1 MKRFA
6 VLFLLAAA
14 MLLLFPTATLG
25 YQSYQDSIPNGAIPK
40 RGGSTCGA
48 VGHADC
54 NGRGTLSVFGQD
66 CKNKNYDWAQICPM
80 DSDGDTFTNGAEL
93 GDPNCVWVDFNSVPA
108 RTTDITDPGDAN
120 SKPSSTSAAT
130 PTPATPSPA
139 ATGVTIISPL
149 YTVVSGLTVSW
160 YATST
165 LVYFVIQFPVGAY
178 GAAAVS
184 ANGMTGTYVFAHVT
198 GGTTANCKIYT
209 ATGYSVSLGDDQ
221 TGVAVHASTIANGKA
236 NITCRVLRTA
246 LGVARNSQ
254 QRMIFA
260 TAGWTSAPQTHTAS
274 GRVSAKVNIDAG
286 TLKTIDFEHFIKG
299 WAVMIALFGAWVVVG
314 FFLRTTNFSVR
325 QTIAVQVAALL
336 SVLLSFLAV
345 FLAYHADYVAIG
357 KMHPVADAFGWA
369 AVGGFA
375 MLILPTTKH
384 AAVHKVIGSAYE
396 RTLWLH
402 PVIGIVAFI
411 AATIHMA
418 MFINA
423 GRLLISGLVAYS
435 CFAFMFVT
443 SALRT
448 AHPILYRV
456 FHYTHTY
463 PIIIPT
469 LFFVGR
475 HVQFKFFWA
484 MLPGLLFYGIDLIL
498 RVFYFARAEPKLVL
512 LRDLLGN
519 GSVTEVQIS
528 AEWSEA
534 PPPGS
539 YCQLST
545 KLDKYHPFSVAR
557 YDPQTKIT
565 SFFIKTVGFA
575 TQRLAD
581 ETAAFTSDKAGKSVI
596 CFGPY
601 GSPQFN
607 VAQVDTLMFVAGGI
621 GITPIMYA
629 VQWLANT
636 TTPIQLKR
644 VLVVWVLRE
653 EAVAAAL
660 EPYMREDLARLASSG
675 AVTTELIVSVT
686 TGSTKFSRA
695 RPDIGAKAKQL
706 LKEAPQDAK
715 AGIFCCGPEPL
726 MASCTTVATENNFLL
741 HSETFSI

>member
-1 MKRFA
+1 MKQF
-6 VLFLLAAA
+6 VGLFLLAPA
-14 MLLLFPTATLG
+14 MLLLFPSATLG
-25 YQSYQDSIPNGAIPK
+25 YPSYQDSIPNGAIPK

-48 VGHADC
+48 VGHANC
-54 NGRGTLSVFGQD
+54 NGGGTLSVFGTD
-66 CKNKNYDWAQICPM
+66 CQAKNFDWAQICPM

-93 GDPNCVWVDFNSVPA
+93 GDPNCEWLDLNSVPA

-120 SKPSSTSAAT
+120 SKPSGSAAT
-130 PTPATPSPA
+130 PTPATPSPP
-139 ATGVTIISPL
+139 ATGVTIASRG
-149 YTVVSGLTVSW
+149 YNVVSGLTISW

-165 LVYFVIQFPVGAY
+165 LVYFIIQFPVGDY
-178 GAAAVS
+178 GSAAVS

-209 ATGYSVSLGDDQ
+209 ATGYAVALGDDQ
-221 TGVAVHASTIANGKA
+221 TSVAVHESSIANGKA
-236 NITCRVLRTA
+236 NVTCRVLRTA

-260 TAGWTSAPQTHTAS
+260 TAGWTSAPQTHSKTS
-274 GRVSAKVNIDAG
+274 RVSAKVNIDAG
-286 TLKTIDFEHFIKG
+286 TLTIIDYEHFIKG
-299 WAVMIALFGAWVVVG
+299 WAVMIALFGAWVVAG
-314 FFLRTTNFSVR
+314 FFLRSTNFSVR

-345 FLAYHADYVAIG
+345 FLAYHADYVALG
-357 KMHPVADAFGWA
+357 KLHPVADAFGWA

-402 PVIGIVAFI
+402 PVIGTVAFI

-418 MFINA
+418 MFINV
-423 GRLLISGLVAYS
+423 GRLLISGLIAYS

-448 AHPILYRV
+448 AHPIFYRI

-475 HVQFKFFWA
+475 HVQIKFFWA
-484 MLPGLLFYGIDLIL
+484 MLPGIIFYGIDMIL
-498 RVFYFARAEPKLVL
+498 RIFFFARAEPKLVL
-512 LRDLLGN
+512 LRDLVGN
-519 GSVTEVQIS
+519 GSVTEVQVS
-528 AEWSEA
+528 AEWKEV

-539 YCQLST
+539 YCQLTT

-557 YDPQTKIT
+557 YDPVTKIT
-565 SFFIKTVGFA
+565 SFYIKTVGFA
-575 TQRLAD
+575 TKRLA
-581 ETAAFTSDKAGKSVI
+581 EEAAEFTSDKAGKSVI
-596 CFGPY
+596 CLGPY

-629 VQWLANT
+629 VQWLANA

-660 EPYMREDLARLASSG
+660 EPFIRADLARLASCC
-675 AVTTELIVSVT
+675 AVATELIISVT
-686 TGSTKFSRA
+686 TGSTKFSCA
-695 RPDIGAKAKQL
+695 RPDIRAKAKEL
-706 LKEAPQDAK
+706 LKDTPQDAK

-726 MASCTTVATENNFLL
+726 MASCATVATENNFLL